1 MVEHAIPGR
10 WADVRGPNEQ
20 EFHQTMV
27 LRFSLDEASAKIRTG
42 DPIDDQADYE
52 LPCWAGV
59 IPLAQGT
66 QDAIDDQRLAA
77 GITPPDYVTDYHRPG
92 EVR

>member
-1 MVEHAIPGR
+1 
-10 WADVRGPNEQ
+10 
-20 EFHQTMV
+20 MV

-42 DPIDDQADYE
+42 DPIDDEADYE

-59 IPLAQGT
+59 IPLARGT

-77 GITPPDYVTDYHRPG
+77 SITPPDYVTDYRRPG